1 MYAASEETELNF
13 NGGNVPPTPSSEY
26 TLMDYAKGNGG
37 YINLNYIP
45 T

>member
-1 MYAASEETELNF
+1 MYVASEETELDF
-13 NGGNVPPTPSSEY
+13 DGGGVPSTPSSEY